1 MAEDQKDAAVA
12 AAAEAQAVDLD
23 EFSEL
28 LEKDFRVRKDDS
40 ERLKALVANLALAAR
55 ARSETTT
62 ISSNAIKSIKSLIAG
77 IDGMLTAQ
85 VNEIIHAP
93 EVREIEGTWRGLWYL
108 VNNTETDQKLKIRV
122 LNISKAELAD
132 TLEDYEGQMWDK
144 SAIFSKVYTDEYSMF
159 GGEPFGCL
167 IGAYEFSNHPKD
179 VGLLRNLSGI
189 CASALAPFIAAA
201 SPRLFRMDSW
211 QELPNPQDLQ
221 QIVSNPAYASWQS
234 LRESEDSRYIGL
246 TMPRV
251 LARLPYGADTV
262 PIKGFAFEEEVKGDH
277 EKYVWMN
284 AAFPMGVN
292 INRSHKLFG
301 WGTQIRGVENG
312 GTVTNL
318 PVHAFPTDDGSVAM
332 KCPTEVAIDDRR
344 EAELAKLGLM
354 PILHRKNTDLAAF
367 IGAHSLQDDETR
379 AGRLVDPDA
388 QANERLSANLP
399 YLFPVA
405 RFAHYLKAIARDKI
419 GSFKERADMQVWLTE
434 WINRYVLNNPALA
447 DDKARAKRPLAA
459 AEVQVDS
466 VEGRP
471 GYYAARFYLRPHY
484 QLEGINA
491 SLRLVSE
498 LPSMK
503 Q

>member
-1 MAEDQKDAAVA
+1 MAEQERTAAVDVKE
-12 AAAEAQAVDLD
+12 AEGVDLQ
-23 EFSEL
+23 EFSDL
-28 LEKDFRVRKDDS
+28 LEKDFKVKKDDS
-40 ERLKALVANLALAAR
+40 DKLQTLVQNLALAAR
-55 ARSETTT
+55 ARSQSTT
-62 ISSNAIKSIKSLIAG
+62 ISSNAIKSIKSLISG
-77 IDGMLTAQ
+77 IDKLLTEQ
-85 VNEIIHAP
+85 VNEVLHAP
-93 EVREIEGTWRGLWYL
+93 EVLQLEGTWRGLWYL

-122 LNISKAELAD
+122 MNISKEALAD
-132 TLEDYEGQMWDK
+132 TLEDYEGQMWDQ
-144 SAIFSKVYTDEYSMF
+144 SPIFKKVYTDEYSML
-159 GGEPFGCL
+159 GGSPYGCL

-179 VGLLRNLSGI
+179 VALLRNMSGI
-189 CASALAPFIAAA
+189 CASAHTPFIAAA
-201 SPRLFRMDSW
+201 APRLFRMESW

-221 QIVSNPAYASWQS
+221 QIVSSPAYASWQS
-234 LRESEDSRYIGL
+234 LRESEDARYIGL

-251 LARLPYGADTV
+251 LARLPYGAETIPV
-262 PIKGFAFEEEVKGDH
+262 KGFAFEEDVQGNH
-277 EKYVWMN
+277 QRYVWMN

-312 GTVTNL
+312 GAVINL
-318 PVHAFPTDDGSVAM
+318 PVHNFPTDDGTVAM

-354 PILHRKNTDLAAF
+354 PILHRKNTDIAAF

-399 YLFPVA
+399 YLFPVS

-419 GSFKERADMQVWLTE
+419 GSFKERSDMQIWLTE
-434 WINRYVLNNPALA
+434 WINRYVLANPAFA

-471 GYYAARFYLRPHY
+471 GWYNARFYLRPHY

-498 LPSMK
+498 LPSTK
-503 Q
+503 T

>member
-1 MAEDQKDAAVA
+1 MGETEKLATS
-12 AAAEAQAVDLD
+12 AAEAEAIDLD

-28 LEKDFRVRKDDS
+28 LEKDFRVKKDDS
-40 ERLKALVANLALAAR
+40 EKLQALVRNLALAAR
-55 ARSETTT
+55 ARGEETV
-62 ISSNAIKSIKSLIAG
+62 ISANAIKSVKSLMAG
-77 IDGMLTAQ
+77 LDKLLTLQ
-85 VNEIIHAP
+85 VNEILHAA
-93 EVREIEGTWRGLWYL
+93 EVREMEGTWRGLWYL

-122 LNISKAELAD
+122 LNISKADLAD
-132 TLEDYEGQMWDK
+132 TLEDYEGQMWDQ
-144 SAIFSKVYTDEYSMF
+144 SPVFRKVYTDEYSMF
-159 GGEPFGCL
+159 GGEPFGAI

-189 CASALAPFIAAA
+189 CASAHTPFIAAA
-201 SPRLFRMDSW
+201 SPELFRMESW

-221 QIVSNPAYASWQS
+221 QIVSSPAYASWQS
-234 LRESEDSRYIGL
+234 LRESEDVRYIGL

-251 LARLPYGADTV
+251 LARLPYGAETV
-262 PIKGFAFEEEVKGDH
+262 PVKGFAFEEEVRDH
-277 EKYVWMN
+277 HDYVWMN
-284 AAFPMGVN
+284 AAFPFGVN

-301 WGTQIRGVENG
+301 WGTQIRGVESG

-318 PVHAFPTDDGSVAM
+318 PVHTFPTDDGSVAM

-367 IGAHSLQDDETR
+367 IGAHSLQDDEAR

-399 YLFPVA
+399 YLFPVS

-419 GSFKERADMQVWLTE
+419 GSFKERADMQAWLTE
-434 WINRYVLNNPALA
+434 WINRYVLANPAFA
-447 DDKARAKRPLAA
+447 DEKARAKRPLAT

-471 GYYAARFYLRPHY
+471 GYYTARFYLRPHY

-498 LPSMK
+498 LPSLK
-503 Q
+503 S